1 MPVGKKPLVL
11 CIMDGWGL
19 RAEADHNAVVLA
31 ETPHTDRLWDSWPHA
46 RLAASGEE
54 VGLPAGQPGNSE
66 VGHLTIGAGRLIEQ
80 DLPRIN
86 HAVAEGSLA
95 SLPAFAPFC
104 EKIKN
109 ASGRVHLLG
118 LVSEGGVHAHSLHI
132 LALASA
138 CLEAG
143 LRVVLHIITDG
154 RDTLPRAADDQLGRF
169 IAALDSRVEIGT
181 LIGRYFAM
189 DRDQRW
195 QRTQRAL
202 DAIASGTA
210 DRQAANPAEALA
222 LARAAEETDEFIQ
235 PTIIGGYV
243 GMAEGDGVIMANF
256 RVDRAR
262 QIMSALF
269 DRAATGC
276 DVSAVPRLG
285 GGLAMT
291 PLSDQLDR
299 QIPHLFGPPDLS
311 GGLGAALAAAGLS
324 QLRLAETEKYPH
336 VTWFF
341 NGGVE
346 ASFAGED
353 RKMVPS
359 PQVATYDM
367 RPQMSAAGVLEKAL
381 ESVQAADHDVI
392 IVNFANPDMVGHTG
406 DLAAAIKAVEA
417 VDRCVGRLSE
427 AVLETGGQIIVTA
440 DHGNCEILW
449 DHEAGSP
456 HTAHTTSPVPVI
468 LAGAGE
474 GVYLR
479 DGTLA
484 DLAPTMLFLL
494 GLKPSKSM
502 TGKNL
507 IYTG

>member
-1 MPVGKKPLVL
+1 MPLGKKPVVL

-31 ETPHTDRLWDSWPHA
+31 QTPHTDRLWDVWPHA

-86 HAVAEGSLA
+86 RAVAEGSLA
-95 SLPAFAPFC
+95 NLPAFEPFC
-104 EKIKN
+104 RKIKN

-118 LVSEGGVHAHSLHI
+118 LVSDGGVHAHSRHI
-132 LALASA
+132 LALAAA

-143 LRVVLHIITDG
+143 LRVIVHIITDG
-154 RDTLPRAADDQLGRF
+154 RDTLPRAADDQLPAF
-169 IAALDSRVEIGT
+169 IAALDSRVEIGSVC
-181 LIGRYFAM
+181 GRYFAM

-202 DAIASGTA
+202 DLIVSGRA
-210 DRQAANPAEALA
+210 DRQAANPAEALQ
-222 LARAAEETDEFIQ
+222 LARAADETDEFIQ
-235 PTIIGGYV
+235 PCLITGYA
-243 GMAEGDGVIMANF
+243 GMGDGDGVIMANF

-269 DRAATGC
+269 DGPATGC
-276 DVSAVPRLG
+276 DVSGVPELG

-291 PLSDQLDR
+291 PLSESLDKH
-299 QIPHLFGPPDLS
+299 IPHLFGPPDLS
-311 GGLGAALAAAGLS
+311 GGLGEALAAAGLN

-341 NGGVE
+341 NGGTE
-346 ASFAGED
+346 AGSAGED
-353 RKMVPS
+353 RQMVPS
-359 PQVATYDM
+359 PKVANYDM
-367 RPQMSAAGVLEKAL
+367 RPQMSADGVLEKAL
-381 ESVQAADHDVI
+381 ESVEGQAHDVI

-406 DLAAAIKAVEA
+406 DLAAAIKAVET

-427 AVLETGGQIIVTA
+427 AVLEKGGQIIITA

-449 DHEAGSP
+449 DHEADSA
-456 HTAHTTSPVPVI
+456 HTAHTTSAVPVI
-468 LAGAGE
+468 LAGAE
-474 GVYLR
+474 AGVRLR

-484 DLAPTMLFLL
+484 DLAPTMLDLL
-494 GLKPSKSM
+494 GLSPTERM

-507 IYTG
+507 IHTG

>member
-1 MPVGKKPLVL
+1 MPAGKKPVVL

-31 ETPHTDRLWDSWPHA
+31 ETPHTDRLWDGWPHA

-86 HAVAEGSLA
+86 RAVAEGTLA

-104 EKIKN
+104 EKIKK

-118 LVSEGGVHAHSLHI
+118 LVSDGGVHSHSQHI

-154 RDTLPRAADDQLGRF
+154 RDTLPRAADDQLDRF
-169 IAALDSRVEIGT
+169 LAALDSRVETGT

-202 DAIASGTA
+202 DAIVSGSA
-210 DRQAANPAEALA
+210 DRQAASPAEALE
-222 LARAAEETDEFIQ
+222 LARVAEETDEFIQ
-235 PTIIGGYV
+235 PTTLTGYT
-243 GMAEGDGVIMANF
+243 GMAAGDGVIMANF

-269 DRAATGC
+269 DGAATGC
-276 DVSAVPRLG
+276 DVSGVPELG

-299 QIPHLFGPPDLS
+299 QIPHLFGPPDL
-311 GGLGAALAAAGLS
+311 GDGLGEALAAAGLS

-341 NGGVE
+341 NGGSE
-346 ASFAGED
+346 ASSAGED
-353 RKMVPS
+353 RQMVPS

-367 RPQMSAAGVLEKAL
+367 RPQMSAAGVLERAL
-381 ESVQAADHDVI
+381 ESVQAGAHDVI

-406 DLAAAIKAVEA
+406 DLAAAIKAVET

-427 AVLETGGQIIVTA
+427 AVLEKGGQIIVTA

-456 HTAHTTSPVPVI
+456 HTAHTTSAVPVI
-468 LAGAGE
+468 LAGAE
-474 GVYLR
+474 AGVRLR

-484 DLAPTMLFLL
+484 DLAPTILYLL
-494 GLKPSKSM
+494 GLAATQRM

-507 IYTG
+507 IHTG